1 MTTDSSTLTTTEA
14 SCAQEQGT
22 LNPAEALR
30 VPHPRG
36 LRTLFFTEMWERFS
50 YYGMRALLVL
60 FMTDA
65 MQKGGLGFDDRTA
78 TAIYGLYTS
87 FAYLASLPG
96 GWIGDRLLGAR
107 RAVWLGGI
115 VIAAGHFTLALPYLQ
130 SFFLG
135 LILIVTG
142 TALLKP
148 NMSVTVAQLYP
159 EGGARRDAGFTIFY
173 MGVNLGAA
181 LGPLLCSWLGEK
193 LGWHYGF
200 AAAGVGM
207 VLGLVQY
214 RLSERHLGDAG
225 LVTHGSEE
233 QRRRGW
239 RALQGA
245 VVLLVLIIGLA
256 FAGALPISPVPL
268 ARKMAWVICGLGAVF
283 AGSIFAWG
291 KLSAWEKKRV
301 GAVLLLIAASAVFW
315 SGFEQAGSSLN
326 LFAERYTQRSFFG
339 YTLPAGW
346 FQTLNPIFIIT
357 LAPVFAGLWV
367 RLARRKLDPSLPA
380 KFVWGLVLL
389 AMGFLVASAAAH
401 IAASGHKAFPTWL
414 VTTYLFHTMGE
425 LCLSPVGLSAV
436 SKLSPARYVGQ
447 MIGLWY
453 LGTSLGNLLAGLAAG
468 SVSTD
473 DAASISALYLRIVWT
488 VAGAAVVLLLLVP
501 YLRSLMKEQRP

>member
-1 MTTDSSTLTTTEA
+1 MSDLSHTNSANTSAVEA
-14 SCAQEQGT
+14 QGS
-22 LNPAEALR
+22 LNPSEALR
-30 VPHPRG
+30 LHHPRG

-60 FMTDA
+60 FMADGIE
-65 MQKGGLGFDDRTA
+65 KGGLGFDDRTA

-107 RAVWLGGI
+107 RAVWFGGI
-115 VIAAGHFTLALPYLQ
+115 AIAAGHFTLALPYLH

-135 LILIVTG
+135 LILIVMG

-148 NMSVTVAQLYP
+148 NMSATVAHLYP

-207 VLGLVQY
+207 VLGLVQF
-214 RLSERHLGDAG
+214 RLSERHLGEAG
-225 LVTHGSEE
+225 KGTHGSADD
-233 QRRRGW
+233 RIRGW
-239 RALQGA
+239 NWVRAGGA
-245 VVLLVLIIGLA
+245 VIVLIIVLA
-256 FAGALPISPVPL
+256 FTGVLPISPVPL
-268 ARKMAWVICGLGAVF
+268 AKKMALVICGLGAVF

-291 KLSAWEKKRV
+291 RLDSQEKKRV
-301 GAVLLLIAASAVFW
+301 GVVLVLIVASAVFW

-326 LFAERYTQRSFFG
+326 LFAERYTQRSYFG
-339 YTLPAGW
+339 YVIPAGW

-357 LAPVFAGLWV
+357 LAPIFAVTWV
-367 RLARRKLDPSLPA
+367 RLARRHLDPSIPA

-389 AMGFLVASAAAH
+389 ALGFLVAAAAAH
-401 IAASGHKAFPTWL
+401 ATATSGKVFPTWL
-414 VTTYLFHTMGE
+414 VATYLFHTMGE

-436 SKLSPARYVGQ
+436 SKLAPARYLGQ
-447 MIGLWY
+447 LIGLWY

-468 SVSTD
+468 SVNTE
-473 DAASISALYLRIVWT
+473 DAAAISALYLRIVWT
-488 VAGAAVVLLLLVP
+488 VAGVALVLLLLLP
-501 YLRSLMKEQRP
+501 YLKRMMKESPR